1 MRRLFVFLFP
11 ILFLV
16 SACKVNVEYPYEY
29 KEAETK
35 IITYRC
41 AVSKGKFASLEN
53 LAVKDD
59 DGVSFSFDEAGTVYL
74 KLYLFKYD
82 EQTQERTE
90 YRIVNDFSLKF
101 KSNNPVSY
109 FLRGETKST
118 NSVYTRDDLQGTTAE
133 LDTSFSFLGKNLKTI
148 FIRIDCPENTDLNI
162 SYALCEE

>member
-1 MRRLFVFLFP
+1 MRRLFAFLFP

-16 SACKVNVEYPYEY
+16 SACKVHVEYPYEY

-41 AVSKGKFASLEN
+41 AVSNGTFASLEK

-59 DGVSFSFDEAGTVYL
+59 DGVSFSFEKAGTVYL
-74 KLYLFKYD
+74 KLYLFTYN
-82 EQTQERTE
+82 EETQERIE
-90 YRIVNDFSLKF
+90 YRIVNDFLLKY

-118 NSVYTRDDLQGTTAE
+118 NSVYTRDDLQGTSAE
-133 LDTSFSFLGKNLKTI
+133 LDASFSFRGKNLKTI
-148 FIRIDCPENTDLNI
+148 FIRFDCPENTTLNI
-162 SYALCEE
+162 SYALCNE